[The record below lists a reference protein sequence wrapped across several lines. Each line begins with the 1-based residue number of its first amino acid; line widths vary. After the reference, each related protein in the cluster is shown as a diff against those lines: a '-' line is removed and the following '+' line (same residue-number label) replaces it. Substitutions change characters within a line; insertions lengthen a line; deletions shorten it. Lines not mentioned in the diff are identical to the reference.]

1 MNIVTDLLLS
11 RQEINVYN
19 FILIIMNYFTKITQY
34 VSVIKKL
41 TVIKLAN
48 IYIEQI
54 ICCYKELR
62 DIVLD

>member
-41 TVIKLAN
+41 TVIKLAD